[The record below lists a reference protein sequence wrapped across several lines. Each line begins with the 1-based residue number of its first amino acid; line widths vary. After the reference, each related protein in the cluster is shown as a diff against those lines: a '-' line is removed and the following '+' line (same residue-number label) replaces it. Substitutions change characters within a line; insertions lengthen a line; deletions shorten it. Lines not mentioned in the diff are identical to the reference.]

1 MTSPITATPGRRHST
16 SSTALAQAEHSP
28 PEWITLTALGRL
40 FGLSAVYS
48 GRLLIQAGLR
58 EESGRPSALALR
70 RGLAKSNA
78 GSHRYATL
86 WDRGGCRAALEEL
99 GMVPLERRNLVEQWA
114 ELLWALKQGSPS
126 ISTSA
131 EQMAEDM
138 PRELVSAVN
147 RQLQQNGWDFQV
159 PAHRPAAP
167 SCRRSGAAQPSR
179 SASACLR
186 V

>member
-1 MTSPITATPGRRHST
+1 MTPPISATPPPQTQHAS
-16 SSTALAQAEHSP
+16 
-28 PEWITLTALGRL
+28 PEWITLTALGRI

-58 EESGRPSALALR
+58 EESGRPSVQALR
-70 RGLAKSNA
+70 RGLAKSSSGA
-78 GSHRYATL
+78 HRCGTL
-86 WDRGGCRAALEEL
+86 WERAGCRAALEDL
-99 GMVPLERRNLVEQWA
+99 GQVPLDRRNLVKQWA

-131 EQMAEDM
+131 EQMAEDL
-138 PRELVSAVN
+138 PCELVDPVN
-147 RQLQQNGWDFQV
+147 RQLQDNGWDFQV
-159 PAHRPAAP
+159 RPHRSAAP
-167 SCRRSGAAQPSR
+167 SRRRSGAAQPSR